1 MKKWKFEDKNT
12 HVLFQQVAHLYVAI
26 PVSACQPT
34 FFACSHASIVLSFPI
49 YCFGSNLSD
58 PDVSFRGLGCRNPG
72 ACLCSKAKE
81 CGFLL
86 SDSCSRRHFLR
97 PVGSSLLADVCFHF
111 TLCFF
116 LLIALEAMFFG
127 LKACVSW
134 EPNSCRT
141 YLTKQLSLLYPV
153 HTRCPPWPRLGH
165 APRAISCARHDGIF
179 LAYPFKKFR
188 TTWKPACFGRG
199 NGYKAFTQLAREAY
213 RCVPVRA

>member
-1 MKKWKFEDKNT
+1 MYCSSKLHN
-12 HVLFQQVAHLYVAI
+12 LYVLPI

-34 FFACSHASIVLSFPI
+34 FFACSHGFRSYCHFQFTVLEVIF
-49 YCFGSNLSD
+49 LD

-72 ACLCSKAKE
+72 GLVCAQKQKE

-97 PVGSSLLADVCFHF
+97 PVGSSLLADVCIHF

-134 EPNSCRT
+134 ETQFPVGRN
-141 YLTKQLSLLYPV
+141 LTKQLSLLYPV
-153 HTRCPPWPRLGH
+153 HTRLSSLGLVLGH

-179 LAYPFKKFR
+179 FSLSFQKVFVRHGSQHALAEE
-188 TTWKPACFGRG
+188 TV
-199 NGYKAFTQLAREAY
+199 YKAFTQLAREAY